1 MSGSSNTQPVEI
13 LLVEDDLADIELTKQ
28 GLLDGK
34 VANVLHVARD
44 GVEALEMLRGD
55 GDRVDSI
62 RPDLILL
69 DLNMPRMDGRQFL
82 AEVKADDDLK
92 DITVVIL
99 TTSVSDRDLVE
110 TFDLHPD
117 AYLNKPVDF
126 DGLIGVVQSIWK
138 FWFMVVQKTETEA

>member
-1 MSGSSNTQPVEI
+1 MSGSPDTKPVEI
-13 LLVEDDLADIELTKQ
+13 LLVEDDLADIELTRH

-34 VANVLHVARD
+34 VANVLRVARD
-44 GVEALEMLRGD
+44 GVEALEMLRGE
-55 GDRVDSI
+55 GGAAEAV

-69 DLNMPRMDGRQFL
+69 DLNMPRMDGRRFL
-82 AEVKADDDLK
+82 ADLKSDEDLK

-117 AYLNKPVDF
+117 AYMNKPVDF
-126 DGLIGVVQSIWK
+126 DGLTGVVQSIWN
-138 FWFMVVQKTETEA
+138 FWFMVVRKTAIDD